1 MTAFRPDGYPD
12 FSGEV
17 RLQRLPAKKKG
28 SSKVPENMETAQFHQ
43 IGLLHKEVK

>member
-1 MTAFRPDGYPD
+1 MTPLGGMDTLSSALEYGPA
-12 FSGEV
+12 
-17 RLQRLPAKKKG
+17 RLLAKKKD